1 MTARKSIT
9 NVAAKFTVCALV
21 AAGLALV
28 GCNTETVEIS
38 PESKAAQQ
46 QSINQ
51 ESDQTAKSKS
61 GKIVG
66 ATVKARTIKQ
76 MIKKDAAAK
85 SE

>member
-38 PESKAAQQ
+38 PDSKAEQQ
-46 QSINQ
+46 KQINQ
-51 ESDQTAKSKS
+51 VADQGLKDKS
-61 GKIVG
+61 GKSKP
-66 ATVKARTIKQ
+66 TNTRSIKQ
-76 MIKKDAAAK
+76 LIKKDAAAK
-85 SE
+85 PE